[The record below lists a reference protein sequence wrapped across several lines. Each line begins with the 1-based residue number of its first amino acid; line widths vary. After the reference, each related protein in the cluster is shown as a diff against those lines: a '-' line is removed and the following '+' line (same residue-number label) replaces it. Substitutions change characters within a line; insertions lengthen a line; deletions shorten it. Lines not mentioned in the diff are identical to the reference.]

1 MTCSLIFVMM
11 LSGKSERS
19 KRVEYITLLLGNLVE
34 ASVTKAE
41 ISETKS
47 SPCNRALK
55 KSVKSSCSSESSLI
69 IASIVSCR
77 PVGRSW
83 RCH

>member
-1 MTCSLIFVMM
+1 MSCSLIFVMV
-11 LSGKSERS
+11 LSGKSKRC

-47 SPCNRALK
+47 S
-55 KSVKSSCSSESSLI
+55 I
-69 IASIVSCR
+69 
-77 PVGRSW
+77 
-83 RCH
+83 